1 MSLRDRATHP
11 VAQEGTSPSLQS
23 TLESSE
29 TLKEELTMSMLDK
42 CKESQPVIQRIIET
56 TTDDEGMLFEALF
69 LHEEL
74 QQVISKSCSNPG
86 ELPGNSNPPE
96 REDLDDTQGP
106 GGKLPEYSNDSEV
119 GSSAPVGIHSESKI
133 PDSLKEGTTSGSE
146 KVGH

>member
-1 MSLRDRATHP
+1 
-11 VAQEGTSPSLQS
+11 
-23 TLESSE
+23 
-29 TLKEELTMSMLDK
+29 MSMLDK

-74 QQVISKSCSNPG
+74 QQVISKYEELEASQNSGGQQLENPDATRPEGSEAAQNPG